1 MDQFFKA
8 IPEQANAKDLQKA
21 LEGTVAKDSDV
32 VAAGSTI
39 CLWYDSKC
47 AGEAS
52 SQPHCRVPK
61 FRQSHFRTFL
71 QGCLGVRK
79 LKEMDPRMLVCLS
92 DGFRPGLENSATT
105 AFVLEDGTSVSK
117 HRTLFHNIYDAASLS
132 ARKTVVRGVIQNV
145 EGLHVFSEGPSPT
158 LAEGS
163 RSQYTGNCSSSGI
176 GPIKVPSYEDSEECW
191 RPDPKLKAKYIG
203 SGGKV
208 LVSGPGPAEPGPAFA
223 DKCMPLNFYTMPRV
237 YYREILHSF
246 RVGMLICGT
255 EMDGNFPLECILH
268 QVPVVAVCLTTDL
281 AEDLRLHL
289 INMIMKEMGKP
300 KSSAYQSGLWL
311 GKQLRRQ
318 CGLGHVLGFLTRPY
332 NPAG

>member
-117 HRTLFHNIYDAASLS
+117 HQTLFHNIYDAASLS

-163 RSQYTGNCSSSGI
+163 RSQYTGKFQWN
-176 GPIKVPSYEDSEECW
+176 W
-191 RPDPKLKAKYIG
+191 ADPGA
-203 SGGKV
+203 
-208 LVSGPGPAEPGPAFA
+208 
-223 DKCMPLNFYTMPRV
+223 
-237 YYREILHSF
+237 
-246 RVGMLICGT
+246 
-255 EMDGNFPLECILH
+255 
-268 QVPVVAVCLTTDL
+268 
-281 AEDLRLHL
+281 
-289 INMIMKEMGKP
+289 
-300 KSSAYQSGLWL
+300 
-311 GKQLRRQ
+311 QL
-318 CGLGHVLGFLTRPY
+318 
-332 NPAG
+332 